1 MGVYTFE
8 DVSAVFIGPVG
19 FNFILSAG
27 GIADEGI
34 TTAMVGEKNTMQT
47 GANGDIQHSLHASN
61 AGRMTV
67 RLLKTGVANAVLSQI
82 YNFQKTSGAYWGQ
95 NKIVIRNPITG
106 DIITGTSLA
115 FVKQPD
121 VVYAKEGGIV
131 EWAFDGNID
140 ELLGTG
146 TPTVSY

>member
-8 DVSAVFIGPVG
+8 DVAAVFIGPVG
-19 FNFILSAG
+19 FNFILSSG
-27 GIADEGI
+27 GVADEGI
-34 TTAMVGEKNTMQT
+34 TVAMAGEKNTMQT

-67 RLLKTGVANAVLSQI
+67 RLLKTGIANAVLSQV

-106 DIITGTSLA
+106 DVITGTSLA

-121 VVYAKEGGIV
+121 AVYAKEGGTV

-140 ELLGTG
+140 ELLGSG
-146 TPTVSY
+146 TYTVSY

>member
-8 DVSAVFIGPVG
+8 DVAAVFIGPVG
-19 FNFILSAG
+19 FNFILSSG
-27 GIADEGI
+27 GVADEGI
-34 TTAMVGEKNTMQT
+34 TTSMVGEKNTMQT

-67 RLLKTGVANAVLSQI
+67 RLLKTGVANAVLSQV

-106 DIITGTSLA
+106 DVITGTSLA

-121 VVYAKEGGIV
+121 IVYAKEGGTV
-131 EWAFDGNID
+131 EWAFEGNID
-140 ELLGTG
+140 ELLGSG
-146 TPTVSY
+146 TYTVSY